1 MRFRSFGVA
10 VMVVMSASST
20 LAAQSVGNMVVTD
33 VKNGVGDMVGTWLSP
48 FHDSAKD
55 WLLAGGAVAL
65 SAAVSPADAGVDNF
79 FLHHRGSFGF
89 LSPFREGGVAFS
101 GSTITPA
108 AGALYVVALATKSR
122 TLRDAIWGCV
132 ASYGT
137 ESLVRTQVIYR
148 VVSRVRPDS
157 LRTNGGSGLESKSG
171 DQYKFSFG
179 NHGWGQQATPA
190 GHVGNVMACAS
201 FLGHRFHMGWGAP
214 VAYAVVGAVGVG
226 RMVDRRHW
234 LSDTVLGSFF
244 GYAIGNTIAARSK
257 ARLARDQAA
266 NGGAASTS
274 TSSGESSQFYVA
286 PEGGGQVGFG
296 FTRRF

>member
-10 VMVVMSASST
+10 AVL
-20 LAAQSVGNMVVTD
+20 LAGGVGVAGAQSVGNMVVTD
-33 VKNGVGDMVGTWLSP
+33 VKNGVGDMIGVWLSP

-55 WLLAGGAVAL
+55 WLLAGGALAV
-65 SAAVSPADAGVDNF
+65 SAAVSPADASVDNF
-79 FLHHRGSFGF
+79 FLHHRGSFRF
-89 LSPFREGGVAFS
+89 LDPVREGGIGFS

-108 AGALYVVALATKSR
+108 AGALYIVALATKSQ
-122 TLRDAIWGCV
+122 TLRDAVWGCV
-132 ASYGT
+132 ASYGA
-137 ESLVRTQVIYR
+137 ESIVRTQIVYR

-157 LRTNGGSGLESKSG
+157 MRTPGGSGLESASG
-171 DQYKFSFG
+171 DQYKFSWG

-201 FLGHRFHMGWGAP
+201 FLSHRFDLGWGEP
-214 VAYAVVGAVGVG
+214 VAYAVAGAVGVG

-257 ARLARDQAA
+257 ARLAKAQAGSPA
-266 NGGAASTS
+266 MAPGGS
-274 TSSGESSQFYVA
+274 SSGTTSEFYVA
-286 PEGGGQVGFG
+286 PDGHGQIGIGYSRSF
-296 FTRRF
+296 

>member
-1 MRFRSFGVA
+1 MRFRQLGVVA
-10 VMVVMSASST
+10 VLVAANGGS

-55 WLLAGGAVAL
+55 WLLAGGALAA
-65 SAAVSPADAGVDNF
+65 SAAVSPADVGVDNF

-89 LSPFREGGVAFS
+89 LSPFREGGIAFS

-108 AGALYVVALATKSR
+108 AGALYIVALATKSR
-122 TLRDAIWGCV
+122 SLRDGIWGC
-132 ASYGT
+132 AAAYGA
-137 ESLVRTQVIYR
+137 ESIVRTQIVYR

-157 LRTNGGSGLESKSG
+157 LRTSGGSGLESHSG
-171 DQYKFSFG
+171 DQYRFSAG
-179 NHGWGQQATPA
+179 DHGWGQHSTPA

-201 FLGHRFHMGWGAP
+201 FLSHRFNLGWGAP
-214 VAYAVVGAVGVG
+214 VAYAVAGAVGVG

-257 ARLARDQAA
+257 ARLARDQAG
-266 NGGAASTS
+266 GGAAPADS
-274 TSSGESSQFYVA
+274 SSGATSQFYVA
-286 PEGGGQVGFG
+286 PEGGGQVGIG